1 MAAVVEIGRKA
12 RAASRAAQKLN
23 LEDRNRALS
32 AVHEELTARRAEI
45 IAANELD
52 RKLSTEKGVEATLM
66 KRLDLRGAKYDAMLT
81 GVKSVLALSDPVGT
95 LSMARELDD
104 GLELYRISTPIGVL
118 AIIFEARPEAG
129 IQIASLA
136 IKSSNAIILKG
147 GSEAIN
153 SNKAIADAIRAGL
166 RKAEYPEDTVQL
178 LTTREEVGEL
188 LACDEYID
196 LIIPRGSNALVKHVQ
211 DNTKIPVMGHADG
224 LCAVY
229 VDVDADIEKAER
241 IVVDAKTHYP
251 AVCNAAETLLVAR
264 GAAKSI
270 LQTVGGGL
278 VEKGVQ
284 LRADAES
291 YDVLK
296 SFGFQG
302 VVAATEEDFRTEF
315 LDLRIAVKV
324 VADVNEAVAHINSH
338 GSGHTDVIV
347 SENTET
353 AKIFMAGVDSA
364 GVFHNASSRFADGFR
379 YGFGAEVGISTH
391 RTHARGPVGVEGLLI
406 YKYKLIGNGHIV
418 KPYADGTT
426 PFTHRDLDL
435 SR

>member
-315 LDLRIAVKV
+315 LSARKSASALIERTREGRSELRVYSSTS
-324 VADVNEAVAHINSH
+324 INS
-338 GSGHTDVIV
+338 SATDI
-347 SENTET
+347 S
-353 AKIFMAGVDSA
+353 
-364 GVFHNASSRFADGFR
+364 SSRTQMAR
-379 YGFGAEVGISTH
+379 RHS
-391 RTHARGPVGVEGLLI
+391 RTAI
-406 YKYKLIGNGHIV
+406 
-418 KPYADGTT
+418 
-426 PFTHRDLDL
+426 
-435 SR
+435 